1 MYIIRGEHR
10 AHLGEILS
18 PLPLPT
24 DYSPV
29 SEHLR
34 ATSVGKAAGRQ
45 RAWMVSVSS
54 LKNLYSLLGLQ
65 HKIKGAE
72 FQAARSVCTA
82 STDEQL

>member
-1 MYIIRGEHR
+1 M
-10 AHLGEILS
+10 
-18 PLPLPT
+18 
-24 DYSPV
+24 
-29 SEHLR
+29 
-34 ATSVGKAAGRQ
+34 GKAAGRQ

-65 HKIKGAE
+65 RKIKGAE